1 MKKISLI
8 LSGGGAR
15 GIAHIGVI
23 NYLESKGY
31 VIENVAGTSM
41 GAIVG
46 AIYSAGKLKEFENFL
61 LNLDAKTIIKLLD
74 FSLNRP
80 GIIEG
85 KKILKKLK
93 EFLPV
98 DSIEK
103 LNKNFL
109 CIATDLY
116 NQKELVW
123 KSGDLLTAVH
133 SSFAIPFVFDPV
145 QFQEKFLVDGGV
157 VNNIPL
163 NHINCELMTVAVCAN
178 ASIGMDILP
187 PDILQPQKKYKE
199 KKSIIET
206 YLNKFLKKKKDEK
219 SPGYYDILD
228 QTLHLMIEQ
237 NSKNILNNYPP
248 DYLIEIPR
256 KIAGTFDF
264 LKARQLIKAGEY
276 LAEKAIP

>member
-1 MKKISLI
+1 MKKISLV

-23 NYLESKGY
+23 NYLENKGY
-31 VIENVAGTSM
+31 FIENIAGTSM

-116 NQKELVW
+116 NQNEMIW
-123 KSGDLLTAVH
+123 NSGDILTAVH

-157 VNNIPL
+157 INNIPL
-163 NHINCELMTVAVCAN
+163 NHINRDIMTVAVCAN
-178 ASIGMDILP
+178 ASVDANILP
-187 PDILQPQKKYKE
+187 QEIIKPQYQYKE
-199 KKSIIET
+199 KRNIVEK
-206 YLNKFLKKKKDEK
+206 YLNKFIQKKKDEK

-237 NSKNILNNYPP
+237 NSKNIINNYPP

-276 LAEKAIP
+276 LAEKTIP

>member
-1 MKKISLI
+1 MKKISLV

-46 AIYSAGKLKEFENFL
+46 AIYSAGKLKDFENFL
-61 LNLDAKTIIKLLD
+61 LDLDAKTIIKLLD
-74 FSLNRP
+74 FSLSRP

-85 KKILKKLK
+85 NKIIQKLK
-93 EFLPV
+93 EFIPV
-98 DSIEK
+98 DSFEA
-103 LNKNFL
+103 LHKNYL

-116 NQKELVW
+116 NQKEMVW

-145 QFQEKFLVDGGV
+145 KYQGKFLVDGGV

-163 NHINCELMTVAVCAN
+163 NHINRELMTVAVCAN

-187 PDILQPQKKYKE
+187 TDILQPQKKYKE
-199 KKSIIET
+199 KKNIVET
-206 YLNKFLKKKKDEK
+206 YLNKFLKKKKGEK
-219 SPGYYDILD
+219 SPGYYEILD

-237 NSKNILNNYPP
+237 NSKNIINRYPP
-248 DYLIEIPR
+248 DYLVEIPR

-264 LKARQLIKAGEY
+264 LKARQLIKAGEF
-276 LAEKAIP
+276 LAEKVIP